1 MVNGVSHVEKEEV
14 DGGVADLYEHLLKEE
29 ARSQVQAPHH
39 AKRSPVISE
48 FKAPSNNE
56 LKALNSISGV
66 APTLL
71 NKNRSAVVTL
81 TPVDNNQPS

>member
-1 MVNGVSHVEKEEV
+1 MIRAYPRRAAPGANFLGLTL
-14 DGGVADLYEHLLKEE
+14 GAL
-29 ARSQVQAPHH
+29 QAHRP
-39 AKRSPVISE
+39 ASWRDAPGPPQVISE
-48 FKAPSNNE
+48 LKAPSNNE

-81 TPVDNNQPS
+81 TLVDDNQPS